1 MATLNECRREL
12 RSIIS
17 ELHSIEDDV
26 RASGYG
32 LGQDLCADCI
42 GRIAD
47 RYQSSVMSRLD
58 RVDTNRLADWINGD
72 N

>member
-1 MATLNECRREL
+1 MATLNECRSTL
-12 RSIIS
+12 RGIIS
-17 ELHSIEDDV
+17 DLYAIEVTV
-26 RASGYG
+26 RSSGYG
-32 LGQDLCADCI
+32 LGQELCADCI
-42 GRIAD
+42 ARIAE